1 MQKGRR
7 YRLRRKEGSPRDDQR
22 WLQVTSDRL
31 RVAERVQPATRNLSL
46 VTRNYLPPRSA
57 YLCMS
62 EKQPHFEELLLPHLD
77 GAYNLARWLIEK
89 DQDAQAIVHEA
100 YLQALQEFTKFR
112 GADARTW
119 LLTIVR
125 KTAYTWIQKGGTGSK
140 VVPLAEA
147 FAEGSSAATKAMADK
162 SAAAE
167 ASSFA
172 KASKDELADKSEKPL
187 PEATD
192 QESKRSLY
200 EALSRLPVEFRE
212 ILVLHDIEGWTYTQL
227 ASVLGISPAMVLNR
241 LSMAREACA
250 KNSGRFTVRS

>member
-1 MQKGRR
+1 LQKGRR

-31 RVAERVQPATRNLSL
+31 WVAERVQPATRNLSL
-46 VTRNYLPPRSA
+46 VTRNYLPLRSA

-162 SAAAE
+162 S
-167 ASSFA
+167 
-172 KASKDELADKSEKPL
+172 EKPL

-250 KNSGRFTVRS
+250 RTREGSPYGVK

>member
-1 MQKGRR
+1 
-7 YRLRRKEGSPRDDQR
+7 
-22 WLQVTSDRL
+22 
-31 RVAERVQPATRNLSL
+31 
-46 VTRNYLPPRSA
+46 
-57 YLCMS
+57 MS

-162 SAAAE
+162 S
-167 ASSFA
+167 
-172 KASKDELADKSEKPL
+172 EKPL